1 MTTLFYGL
9 NIGKNTLRS
18 QTSVINTVSH
28 NIANANTPGYSRQ
41 QVKITAISDDVS
53 GGRFGGGI
61 KIGAGSEAKQVTR
74 SRFGLYDEIYRNE
87 NQNFNFYSKTE
98 ELVNQIEYL
107 FDEPSDRGLGSII
120 NDYFNAWHEAGND
133 TLNMA
138 ARQSLHSIG
147 EELTSRMHRIYDQ
160 LLSMQ
165 ENIDNEI
172 STIPKRLNEIS
183 SEIAKLNSSIRI
195 AGIQGQGGN
204 DLRDKRDLRV
214 DEMSEY
220 VNVRALERKDG
231 TYTVIVGSSVV
242 VEQDNYNELSTVTS
256 SSGTKNIKK
265 TLIVS
270 AEGNEYE
277 PTSGKLGALI
287 HIRDSIIPSIH
298 KKMNTFAESLVSN
311 LNFEHRN
318 GYGLDGN
325 TNRNFFDPTK
335 TKAFNISLSTDIDD
349 VSNIAVSGDGSK
361 GDNSNAL
368 KMIDFKNKKI
378 VDERFDITEYYYS
391 LISDIGIMGSEARS
405 GRQNEELLITQVD
418 NARESI
424 KGVSI
429 DEELIHLI
437 QSQYIYQA
445 ASRLIVVLDE
455 LLETVVNL
463 T

>member
-18 QTSVINTVSH
+18 QTSVINTISH

-41 QVKITAISDDVS
+41 QVKLTAISDDVS
-53 GGRFGGGI
+53 GGRFGGSI
-61 KIGAGSEAKQVTR
+61 KIGAGAEAKQVTR
-74 SRFGLYDEIYRNE
+74 SRFGLYDEIFRNE
-87 NQNFNFYSKTE
+87 NQDFNFYSKTE
-98 ELVNQIEYL
+98 ELVNQIEFL
-107 FDEPSDRGLGSII
+107 FAEPSENGLGSVI
-120 NDYFNAWHEAGND
+120 NNFFNGWHEAGND

-147 EELTSRMHRIYDQ
+147 EELTSRLQRVYNQ

-165 ENIDNEI
+165 SDIDNEI

-183 SEIAKLNSSIRI
+183 SEIAQLNSSIRI
-195 AGIQGQGGN
+195 AGAQGQSGN
-204 DLRDKRDLRV
+204 DLRDKRDLLI
-214 DEMSEY
+214 DELSEY
-220 VNVRALERKDG
+220 VDVRTVERKNG
-231 TYTVIVGSSVV
+231 TFTVIVGSNVI
-242 VEQDNYNELSTVTS
+242 VEQDKYNELSTVTS

-287 HIRDSIIPSIH
+287 HLRDSIIPSITD
-298 KKMNTFAESLVSN
+298 KMNIFSEALVIN

-349 VSNIAVSGDGSK
+349 VSKIAVSGDGTK

-368 KMIDFKNKKI
+368 QMIEFKNKKI
-378 VDERFDITEYYYS
+378 IDGRFDITEYYNA
-391 LISDIGIMGSEARS
+391 LISDIGIMGSEART
-405 GRQNEELLITQVD
+405 GRQNEQLLLAQVD
-418 NARESI
+418 SARESI

-429 DEELIHLI
+429 DEELINLI

-455 LLETVVNL
+455 LLETVINL